1 MRRLLVLPLT
11 ALLVCATAMS
21 ATASPRHPS
30 ESRLFTPPPTP
41 AAITQI
47 EQLAKAG
54 DRHDALL
61 HARMVTTPQPVC
73 VPNGTQ
79 AQAQSRVRTTMA
91 AAARQ
96 RAVPT
101 FVAYDIPG
109 RDCAQF
115 SAGGALDEAS

>member
-11 ALLVCATAMS
+11 ALLVCATAMT
-21 ATASPRHPS
+21 ATAGPARPS
-30 ESRLFTPPPTP
+30 ESRLFVPPPTP

-47 EQLAKAG
+47 EKLAKAG
-54 DRHDALL
+54 DRHDARLL
-61 HARMVTTPQPVC
+61 AEMVTTPQAVWLTS
-73 VPNGTQ
+73 GTP
-79 AQAQSRVRTTMA
+79 AQAQTQVQTTMA

-115 SAGGALDEAS
+115 SAGG